1 MRQKKDKDAEGMLFA
16 DDEIPPDPRGEEP
29 DAFDQADV
37 DATARKILRY
47 VKERSADNHLV
58 YRKELEMI
66 TQDMDEVIDEAIKKL
81 KHDREINE
89 LDKNEFRLAG
99 YLKPLKEIEAE
110 DREVKH
116 TKEKQN
122 KVKVMR
128 EKSDLDKF
136 ERNEDNEDSG
146 NDVYDLTDDD
156 VSTQMFD
163 GERIDMEDVLGEPIV
178 IRDMVTRPS
187 SFSEGDYA
195 ILQIEMG
202 GELRVVLTGSKVLVK
217 QVSEKADRMPFRC
230 KVIEQQSTKS
240 KYKYYTLA
248 PATKSKELPFN

>member
-1 MRQKKDKDAEGMLFA
+1 MRQKKYKEEGEDGMSFA
-16 DDEIPPDPRGEEP
+16 DNNLPPDPRGEKPETL
-29 DAFDQADV
+29 DQAEV
-37 DATARKILRY
+37 DRTARKILRY
-47 VKERSADNHLV
+47 VKERAAEGYLV
-58 YRKELEMI
+58 YRKELEMV
-66 TQDMDEVIDEAIKKL
+66 TQNTDETINEAIKKL
-81 KHDREINE
+81 KDKKEICE
-89 LDKNEFRLAG
+89 LDENEFRL
-99 YLKPLKEIEAE
+99 EQIEKAREE

-136 ERNEDNEDSG
+136 ERNEGNEDSG
-146 NDVYDLTDDD
+146 NDVYDITDDD
-156 VSTQMFD
+156 MSTQMFD

-178 IRDMVTRPS
+178 IRDMATRPS
-187 SFSEGDYA
+187 SFSDGDYA

-202 GELRVVLTGSKVLVK
+202 GELRVALTGSKVLVK